1 MLNVGSKNIGKSI
14 QLWLVHEREISD
26 QSLLDQYLAFLGERE
41 KARFERLKLP
51 GDKKQFLITQVL
63 ARTVLAELLGMDDP
77 GAIRFERNPYGKP
90 YLSGNNPPQF
100 NLTNSNGLV
109 ALAVTSDVEVG
120 IDVEYVK
127 RKAACLQL
135 ARRYFTS
142 EEAVTFED
150 LEENDLR
157 DRFFD
162 FWTLKEAWLK
172 AYGTGLRTPLDTF
185 GFAITDTIEISF
197 TDRLQESPQGWSFWQ
212 FDVDDDYRLSL
223 CLREGAGNDYDV
235 TAKEGI
241 PLQGFKTKTLQ
252 QRRPPLSG

>member
-1 MLNVGSKNIGKSI
+1 
-14 QLWLVHEREISD
+14 
-26 QSLLDQYLAFLGERE
+26 
-41 KARFERLKLP
+41 
-51 GDKKQFLITQVL
+51 
-63 ARTVLAELLGMDDP
+63 MDDP

-90 YLSGNNPPQF
+90 YLPGNNPPQF

-109 ALAVTSDVEVG
+109 ALAVTTDREVG

-135 ARRYFTS
+135 ARRYFTP

-150 LEENDLR
+150 LEENELR

-185 GFAITDTIEISF
+185 GFTITDSIEISF
-197 TDRLQESPQGWSFWQ
+197 TDRLQESPQDWSFWQ
-212 FDVDDDYRLSL
+212 FDVDENYRLSL
-223 CLREGAGNDYDV
+223 CLGEAPGNDYVV
-235 TAKEGI
+235 TAREGI
-241 PLQGFKTKTLQ
+241 PLEEFKTRTLQ
-252 QRRPPLSG
+252 QRRPH